1 MWVLLTEEH
10 RNTIVVGAIVMRYPL
25 MGPPEEFVPDDYDE
39 DQGVEY
45 LVHSVDQEIHHITL
59 TPPSL
64 VNGNIAGKDLNP
76 VLILNKKY
84 EDIAEGLNWWIFEQ
98 N

>member
-1 MWVLLTEEH
+1 MWELLTEEN
-10 RNTIVVGAIVMRYPL
+10 RNKIIVGAIVMRYPL
-25 MGPPEEFVPDDYDE
+25 IGPPEEFVPDDYEE

-45 LVHSVDQEIHHITL
+45 LIHGVDPEIHHITL

-64 VNGNIAGKDLNP
+64 VNGNTAGKDLNP
-76 VLILNKKY
+76 VLILNKYY
-84 EDIAEGLNWWIFEQ
+84 EDIVEGLNWWIFEQ